1 MIHRGAGL
9 GLAAA
14 LLLAGC
20 AESRVP
26 QMDGEIQAEPL
37 AEGLPARP
45 TIVSLNPCS
54 DAVLAEVADPA
65 QLLAISHYSH
75 DPRASSMDV
84 AVARR
89 FTVTG
94 GTAEEVLALDPDVVV
109 ASPFLAPAT
118 RAALEDMGIAVVSF
132 GIASGVEDS
141 IAQVRELAQLAGDAA
156 AGERLAARIAAS
168 AVPIDGERV
177 ATVLWQSGGIVAG
190 EAALVTDLLTRAG
203 FTSHS
208 AARGLGQADYLSL
221 EQVAADPPELL
232 LVAGNEPGQSHPLL
246 DHLPE
251 TRVEPFDP
259 GLVYCGGPT
268 IIRAM
273 ERLRGLRTAM
283 LDRRL
288 AQRTASR

>member
-1 MIHRGAGL
+1 MIRIGL
-9 GLAAA
+9 AA

-20 AESRVP
+20 AESRAP
-26 QMDGEIQAEPL
+26 EIQNAAL
-37 AEGLPARP
+37 AERLPARP
-45 TIVSLNPCS
+45 SIVSLNPCS

-84 AVARR
+84 AHARR
-89 FTVTG
+89 FAVTG

-109 ASPFLAPAT
+109 AIPKETTAIPMS
-118 RAALEDMGIAVVSF
+118 S
-132 GIASGVEDS
+132 S
-141 IAQVRELAQLAGDAA
+141 
-156 AGERLAARIAAS
+156 AARIAAA
-168 AVPIDGERV
+168 AVPVEGERV

-190 EAALVTDLLTRAG
+190 EAALVTDLLSRAG

-232 LVAGNEPGQSHPLL
+232 LVAGKEPGQNHPLL
-246 DHLPE
+246 DHL
-251 TRVEPFDP
+251 TQSRVEPFDP

-273 ERLRGLRTAM
+273 ERLRTLRTAM
-283 LDRRL
+283 HDPRL
-288 AQRTASR
+288 ASAAPPQ

>member
-1 MIHRGAGL
+1 MIRRGAGL

-26 QMDGEIQAEPL
+26 EPQAEPL
-37 AEGLPARP
+37 AERLPARP

-54 DAVLAEVADPA
+54 DAVLAEVAEPA

-84 AVARR
+84 ALARR
-89 FTVTG
+89 FAVTG
-94 GTAEEVLALDPDVVV
+94 GTAEEVLALGPDVVV

-168 AVPIDGERV
+168 AVPIEGERV

-190 EAALVTDLLTRAG
+190 EAALVTDLLSRAG

-232 LVAGNEPGQSHPLL
+232 LVAGNEPGQKHPLL
-246 DHLPE
+246 GHLTQ

-268 IIRAM
+268 IRRAM
-273 ERLRGLRTAM
+273 DRLRTLRTAM

-288 AQRTASR
+288 AKQTASR

>member
-1 MIHRGAGL
+1 VIRRGAGW

-14 LLLAGC
+14 LLLAAC

-26 QMDGEIQAEPL
+26 EPT
-37 AEGLPARP
+37 ADRLPARP

-84 AVARR
+84 ALARR
-89 FTVTG
+89 FAVTG

-141 IAQVRELAQLAGDAA
+141 IAQVRELSQLAGDAA

-168 AVPIDGERV
+168 AVPVEGERV

-190 EAALVTDLLTRAG
+190 EAALVTDLLGRAG

-232 LVAGNEPGQSHPLL
+232 LVAGNEPGQNHPLL
-246 DHLPE
+246 DHLTQ

>member
-1 MIHRGAGL
+1 VIRRGAGL
-9 GLAAA
+9 GVGLTAA

-20 AESRVP
+20 ADVRAP
-26 QMDGEIQAEPL
+26 QPPAQT
-37 AEGLPARP
+37 LPAQP

-54 DAVLAEVADPA
+54 DAVLAELADPA

-84 AVARR
+84 DRARR
-89 FTVTG
+89 YRATG
-94 GTAEEVLALDPDVVV
+94 GAAEEVLALDPDVVV
-109 ASPFLAPAT
+109 AGAFLAPAT
-118 RAALEDMGIAVVSF
+118 RAALEDMGIAVVTF
-132 GIASGVEDS
+132 GIAGGVEDS
-141 IAQVRELAQLAGDAA
+141 LAQVRELALVAGHAA
-156 AGERLAARIAAS
+156 AGDTLAARIAAS
-168 AVPIDGERV
+168 AVPVAGERV
-177 ATVLWQSGGIVAG
+177 PTVLWQSGGIVAG
-190 EAALVTDLLTRAG
+190 EAALVTDLLNRAG

-208 AARGLGQADYLSL
+208 AARGLGQADYLAL

-232 LVAGNEPGQSHPLL
+232 LVAGDEPGQHHPLL
-246 DHLPE
+246 DHLTG

-273 ERLRGLRTAM
+273 ERLRSLRTAT

-288 AQRTASR
+288 ALATGSR

>member
-1 MIHRGAGL
+1 MTRPGVGL
-9 GLAAA
+9 GSGLMAAA

-20 AESRVP
+20 AESRAP
-26 QMDGEIQAEPL
+26 GPPAQA
-37 AEGLPARP
+37 LPAQP

-54 DAVLAEVADPA
+54 DAVLAELADPG

-75 DPRASSMDV
+75 DPRASSMDIDR
-84 AVARR
+84 ARR
-89 FTVTG
+89 FNATG
-94 GTAEEVLALDPDVVV
+94 GTVEEVLALDPDVVV
-109 ASPFLAPAT
+109 ASAFLAPAT
-118 RAALEDMGIAVVSF
+118 RAALEDMGIAVVTF

-141 IAQVRELAQLAGDAA
+141 LAQVRELARVAGHAA
-156 AGERLAARIAAS
+156 AGERLATRIAAS
-168 AVPIDGERV
+168 ATPIEGERV
-177 ATVLWQSGGIVAG
+177 PAVLWQSGGIVAG
-190 EAALVTDLLTRAG
+190 EAALVTDLLDRAG

-208 AARGLGQADYLSL
+208 AARGLGQADYLAL

-232 LVAGNEPGQSHPLL
+232 LVTGNEPGQKHPLL
-246 DHLPE
+246 EHLTR

-273 ERLRGLRTAM
+273 ERLRTLRTAM

-288 AQRTASR
+288 AGRTAAR